1 MAHGRI
7 DLGDEMDRVRR
18 DARIEEMATNEM
30 LIRKMKSIEEVKE
43 DVEVVIDTH
52 FFNVFSKTKSSLFLK
67 SRLEPTFD

>member
-1 MAHGRI
+1 M
-7 DLGDEMDRVRR
+7 GDEMDRVRR

>member
-1 MAHGRI
+1 
-7 DLGDEMDRVRR
+7 MDRVRR